1 MLPHHRP
8 YHARTSLECLASS
21 FWPLLQAKSVGS
33 RSRSHVA
40 RCAVGIAGAICFAF
54 RFSLVSWTRADVCRF
69 STTADIAATSSVR
82 SAPTLSA
89 DCLPSKRISHWAGT
103 WWRIGV
109 YARPCAVWLRRFG
122 LPDPQRVCLKC
133 SNKLMRFDEIMNW
146 RDLGSCHA
154 SLQRG
159 LLFRSASLSG
169 ASEVSSFC
177 NSRR

>member
-1 MLPHHRP
+1 MLGLV
-8 YHARTSLECLASS
+8 ALAIVAGEECRK
-21 FWPLLQAKSVGS
+21 P
-33 RSRSHVA
+33 
-40 RCAVGIAGAICFAF
+40 
-54 RFSLVSWTRADVCRF
+54 FSLTRRKVRGWDRRRNMFRILVLARLEADVCRF

-82 SAPTLSA
+82 SALTLSA
-89 DCLPSKRISHWAGT
+89 DCLPRKRISHWAGT

-109 YARPCAVWLRRFG
+109 HTRPCAVWLRRFG

-169 ASEVSSFC
+169 ASEVS
-177 NSRR
+177 

>member
-1 MLPHHRP
+1 MADCKCCRTADLTTLGPRSSAWPRRTGHHV
-8 YHARTSLECLASS
+8 
-21 FWPLLQAKSVGS
+21 LQAKSAGS

-54 RFSLVSWTRADVCRF
+54 RFSLDVCRF

-89 DCLPSKRISHWAGT
+89 DCLPSKRISQWGGT

-109 YARPCAVWLRRFG
+109 YARPCAAWLRRFG

-169 ASEVSSFC
+169 ASEVS
-177 NSRR
+177 